1 MLFDYKAFDQKGT
14 KWEGVIDASNIDSA
28 INSLQRRGYTVAA
41 IDPAVEKSSLFGI
54 QLTFL
59 EHVSHKEIVIFSRQ
73 IATLFEAQVSA
84 LRIFRLLASETENPL
99 LRRILTEIGDD
110 IQGGSTIAKAL
121 ARHPD
126 TFSSFYV
133 NMVRAGEESGRLDSI
148 FTQLADYLDR
158 SYEVMSKTRNALI
171 YPAFVIATFV
181 TVMTLMMTLVVPR
194 LSDII
199 LQSGQEV
206 PVFTSIVMAASA
218 FLTKYIVLILIFVAF
233 AGVGVWRFT
242 KTEIGARALDEL
254 KLGIPYVG
262 TLYQRLYLSRIADG
276 LSTLLSAGLSMVQTL
291 EITSELVEHRVYREI
306 IEETIVGVKAG
317 RAVSDVLGNFP
328 EIPGVMSQMMKVGEE
343 TGSLSAILTTV
354 AKFYQR
360 EVNNAVDTLINM
372 IEPAMIVMLGLGV
385 GTLLAAI
392 MMPIYNIA
400 TGI

>member
-1 MLFDYKAFDQKGT
+1 
-14 KWEGVIDASNIDSA
+14 
-28 INSLQRRGYTVAA
+28 
-41 IDPAVEKSSLFGI
+41 
-54 QLTFL
+54 
-59 EHVSHKEIVIFSRQ
+59 
-73 IATLFEAQVSA
+73 
-84 LRIFRLLASETENPL
+84 
-99 LRRILTEIGDD
+99 
-110 IQGGSTIAKAL
+110 
-121 ARHPD
+121 
-126 TFSSFYV
+126 
-133 NMVRAGEESGRLDSI
+133 
-148 FTQLADYLDR
+148 
-158 SYEVMSKTRNALI
+158 
-171 YPAFVIATFV
+171 V